1 MKKGVILPFPN
12 AGTRAERGAGAP
24 SGLLFRKGCATGHRV
39 RSSTSRNPSPARDGG
54 RHHDPVKPQ
63 AATARAAAD
72 MGRPRRCIR
81 TLSRHKTAAGSPPLR
96 RRRRTAHVAA
106 LPQAT
111 ESRKRKTKELQ
122 ANRAE
127 SEVGRTATDDRPCR
141 RTRSAAPGGT
151 SVPAL
156 SQAPL
161 RNDPSGGPTAGS
173 YDKNAPKTVLK
184 RSSGHRGYGNATP
197 RPNRDRPRGCVRSIR
212 R

>member
-39 RSSTSRNPSPARDGG
+39 RASTSRNPSPARDGG

-63 AATARAAAD
+63 AATAQAAAD

-127 SEVGRTATDDRPCR
+127 NRSAGPLRTTDHAGGHDPPRPAVLPFRPCR
-141 RTRSAAPGGT
+141 KPLSETIR
-151 SVPAL
+151 PADRRP
-156 SQAPL
+156 AH
-161 RNDPSGGPTAGS
+161 TT
-173 YDKNAPKTVLK
+173 K
-184 RSSGHRGYGNATP
+184 TP
-197 RPNRDRPRGCVRSIR
+197 RRPF
-212 R
+212 